1 MKYGRVLLKLSG
13 EALMGEQKGG
23 IDPSVVHHVAEQVKD
38 ISCKGVGIGIV
49 IGGGNIFRG
58 IAGAT
63 KGMDRVTAD
72 HMGML
77 ATVINSLALQDA
89 IERLG
94 IQARVLSG
102 IEMQRI
108 AEPFI
113 RRRAM
118 SHLEKG
124 RVVIFG
130 AGTGNPFFSTDTAA
144 ALRATEIEADVVM
157 KATNVDGIYT
167 DDPKKVPDAARF
179 DHISYQ
185 DVLEKGL
192 KVMDAAA
199 IAICRESGIP
209 ILVFDMNT
217 PGNLIAAVQ
226 GQPIGTLVDGG
237 DQRQEGFRTQPLGF
251 DN

>member
-1 MKYGRVLLKLSG
+1 MKYKRILLKLSG
-13 EALMGEQKGG
+13 EALMGEQNGG
-23 IDPSVVHHVAEQVKD
+23 IDPLVVNRFADQIKEIHNYEVD
-38 ISCKGVGIGIV
+38 IGIV

-58 IAGAT
+58 IVGAIQ
-63 KGMDRVTAD
+63 GMDRVTAD

-77 ATVINSLALQDA
+77 ATVINALALQDA
-89 IERLG
+89 VEQKG

-102 IEMQRI
+102 IEMQKI
-108 AEPFI
+108 AESFI

-130 AGTGNPFFSTDTAA
+130 AGIGNPYFSTDTAA
-144 ALRATEIEADVVM
+144 ALRATEIEAEIIM

-167 DDPKKVPDAARF
+167 ADPKKDPSATRF

-185 DVLEKGL
+185 DVLEKNL
-192 KVMDAAA
+192 KVMDGAA
-199 IAICRESGIP
+199 IAICRECNIP
-209 ILVFDMNT
+209 ILVFDVNV

-226 GQPIGTLVDGG
+226 GKPIGTLVD
-237 DQRQEGFRTQPLGF
+237 
-251 DN
+251 NI

>member
-1 MKYGRVLLKLSG
+1 VKYKRILLKLSG

-23 IDPSVVHHVAEQVKD
+23 IDPFVVKHIAEQIKE
-38 ISCKGVGIGIV
+38 IRECGVDVGIV

-77 ATVINSLALQDA
+77 ATVINALALQDA
-89 IERLG
+89 IEQTG
-94 IQARVLSG
+94 VHARVLSG
-102 IEMQRI
+102 IEMQKI
-108 AEPFI
+108 AESFI

-118 SHLEKG
+118 SHLTKG

-144 ALRATEIEADVVM
+144 ALRASEIEAEIIL

-167 DDPKKVPDAARF
+167 EDPKIDAAATRF
-179 DHISYQ
+179 EHISYQ
-185 DVLEKGL
+185 DVLERNL
-192 KVMDAAA
+192 RVMDGAA
-199 IAICRESGIP
+199 IAICRESNLP
-209 ILVFDMNT
+209 ILVFDMNV
-217 PGNLIAAVQ
+217 PGNLVAAVR
-226 GQPIGTLVDGG
+226 GENIGTLVDNAG
-237 DQRQEGFRTQPLGF
+237 
-251 DN
+251 